1 MSKRFITLIAAVIV
15 TPFEILLLGNK
26 ADLIDV

>member
-1 MSKRFITLIAAVIV
+1 MSKRLITIIAAVIV

-26 ADLIDV
+26 ADLTDV